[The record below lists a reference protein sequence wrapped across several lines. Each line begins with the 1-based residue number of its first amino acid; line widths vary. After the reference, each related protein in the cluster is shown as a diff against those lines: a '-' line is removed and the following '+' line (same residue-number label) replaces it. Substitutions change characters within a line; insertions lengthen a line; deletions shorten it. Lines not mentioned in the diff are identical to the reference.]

1 MAHSIYIYAM
11 HEYMYC
17 IDFYWH
23 LFISTFN
30 LSFGHGPLPAR
41 PFPKVFGKVVMG
53 RGLRIHHSRDL
64 GADPIPICSL

>member
-1 MAHSIYIYAM
+1 M

-23 LFISTFN
+23 RFISTFN

-64 GADPIPICSL
+64 GADPIPICSLSTFI